1 MLFADAVR
9 TGAVAL
15 SSPGVVVLVVFLL
28 LYLGVV
34 LPAVWSRRSQRRHA
48 AARVLELILGQLLL
62 VLGVLAG
69 LLRR

>member
-1 MLFADAVR
+1 MPFADAVR
-9 TGAVAL
+9 TSATAF

-34 LPAVWSRRSQRRHA
+34 LPAVWSRRIQRRQA
-48 AARVLELILGQLLL
+48 AARVLELLLSQLLL
-62 VLGVLAG
+62 ALRALTG

>member
-1 MLFADAVR
+1 MPFAEAVR
-9 TGAVAL
+9 TGATAL
-15 SSPGVVVLVVFLL
+15 SSPGVVVLIVFLL

-48 AARVLELILGQLLL
+48 AARVLELILSQLLL
-62 VLGVLAG
+62 TFRALAG